1 MVNSQDGSEMKKK
14 KQGFASMSKER
25 HAQVSAKGG
34 KGTPPEQR
42 NFALDPDLA
51 SSAGQKGGMVSKKG
65 KRK

>member
-1 MVNSQDGSEMKKK
+1 
-14 KQGFASMSKER
+14 MSKER

-51 SSAGQKGGMVSKKG
+51 SSAGQKGGMASKKG